1 MGWCGTTRRT
11 RRSPHTTLSLL
22 FSASLTASTLSLCF
36 DVFFH
41 QNSQQVLSGQ
51 LDASSLGVQALDDHT
66 VRFTLNYAD
75 PAFLEALAHSS
86 AMPCNQKLFE
96 SANGKYGSTIQQSYS
111 NGPFFLMQW
120 DNSSRIYLKKN
131 DKYYAAEQ
139 VLTPGVTSMSTAT
152 SRPPHRRSGAN
163 SRPPPSSC

>member
-1 MGWCGTTRRT
+1 MVWDDKENTPVTAHDFVFAFQRIFNSIYP
-11 RRSPHTTLSLL
+11 SPFASM
-22 FSASLTASTLSLCF
+22 FSSIK
-36 DVFFH
+36 
-41 QNSQQVLSGQ
+41 NSQQVLSGQ

-111 NGPFFLMQW
+111 NGPFF
-120 DNSSRIYLKKN
+120 
-131 DKYYAAEQ
+131 
-139 VLTPGVTSMSTAT
+139 
-152 SRPPHRRSGAN
+152 
-163 SRPPPSSC
+163 